1 MADGS
6 VPHLVIF
13 PYSPSILYQDDGLV
27 RVRQVHHLLKLTV
40 GRTERFYLYEKISLL
55 SKGR

>member
-13 PYSPSILYQDDGLV
+13 SYSPSILYQDDALE
-27 RVRQVHHLLKLTV
+27 RVRQIHHLLKLTV
-40 GRTERFYLYEKISLL
+40 GRTERFYLSENFPLV